1 MADPNRTSE
10 QAIEATEA
18 SREAYVTESLLETVR
33 VVVARYRS
41 ESGEL
46 PAHVDALDRLAA
58 AYDSYTRVFAAAAE
72 DASSDDRP
80 PA

>member
-1 MADPNRTSE
+1 MADPNRISD

-18 SREAYVTESLLETVR
+18 SREAYVTEALLETVR

-58 AYDSYTRVFAAAAE
+58 AYDSYTRVFAAAE
-72 DASSDDRP
+72 DAPADDHP
-80 PA
+80 PT